1 MEKSLTGTIS
11 GNTLAVPADYI
22 ELKEAYVSA
31 SWGFQA
37 LERVDL
43 VWMRKYYPT
52 QTTQSTP
59 YYVTREGQNFLFA
72 PYPDAAYTVGG
83 VYYARLPALSDT
95 NNTNWLITK
104 NPDLIFAA
112 AMLEA
117 ATFLMDEQ
125 GVPYWEGRYQS
136 VAGQVQSQDKL
147 ERFSGSPIAIKV
159 S

>member
-43 VWMRKYYPT
+43 VWMRNHYPV

-59 YYVTREGQNFLFA
+59 YYITREAQNFLFA
-72 PYPDAAYTVGG
+72 PYPDSAYTVGG
-83 VYYARLPALSDT
+83 VYYARLPSLSDT
-95 NNTNWLITK
+95 NNTNWLISK
-104 NPDLIFAA
+104 NPDLIMAA
-112 AMLEA
+112 SMLEA
-117 ATFLMDEQ
+117 SEYLMDEQ
-125 GVPYWEGRYQS
+125 GVPYWDSKYQA
-136 VAGQVQSQDKL
+136 VAAQVQAQDKR
-147 ERFSGSPIAIKV
+147 ERFSGSPIAIKR